1 MWKTVIVSVAAL
13 ALGFPV
19 AEGWAAELVIF
30 STGSMSEPVKEIGE
44 AFTHATGHKLS
55 YVIGTTGALQRRLR
69 AGEHSDVIAI
79 SAEGAE
85 PLAQEGRYSGAR
97 SDFARSVIAIA
108 VKAGTHLPDISTP
121 DAFKQAMVN
130 AKSISISD
138 PALGSISGV
147 YLLSLFEKMGIAED
161 MKRKTVI
168 KPVGTEVATAVAQGE
183 AEIGVTFRS
192 ELTPNKGVTV
202 AETFPTAIQS
212 PTLYVIGVA
221 STTKVQDAAR
231 AFVAF
236 ALTPDSQAKLKELG
250 VEPAAR
256 PR

>member
-13 ALGFPV
+13 ALTFPV
-19 AEGWAAELVIF
+19 TESRAAELVIF

-44 AFTHATGHKLS
+44 AFTHATGHTLS
-55 YVIGTTGALQRRLR
+55 YVVGTTGALQRRLR
-69 AGEHSDVIAI
+69 AGEQSDIIAI
-79 SAEGAE
+79 SEEGAE
-85 PLAQEGRYSGAR
+85 PLAQEGRFAGPR
-97 SDFARSVIAIA
+97 EPFARSVIAVA
-108 VKAGTHLPDISTP
+108 VKAGHRLPDISTP
-121 DAFKQAMVN
+121 EAFKQAMMS
-130 AKSISISD
+130 ARSISISD

-147 YLLSLFEKMGIAED
+147 YLLSLFERMGIAED

-168 KPVGTEVATAVAQGE
+168 RPVGTEVATAVANGE

-202 AETFPTAIQS
+202 AETFPAAIQS
-212 PTLYVIGVA
+212 PTPYVIGVSSSA
-221 STTKVQDAAR
+221 KAPDAAR

-236 ALTPDSQAKLKELG
+236 ALTADSQAKLKVLG

-256 PR
+256 RR